1 MNINVDNNSI
11 KISDIKCE
19 NCNYKTNNIKIE
31 QNPFSRANIKNDSS
45 NSRDSK
51 DPNLRN
57 SKRSSNMSKSTNS
70 YGERI
75 SIRMQKKRSRY
86 NYDEDEDNDL
96 EFSSRHTAY
105 LIAIWLVFL
114 AVFITGFIV
123 HFDTTNNVTASS
135 ILWTFSGV
143 LCFFALIYSF
153 LYYKCA
159 KAKNDFERH
168 KYLKFIPC

>member
-1 MNINVDNNSI
+1 MEINVGDNNSE

-19 NCNYKTNNIKIE
+19 KCNYKINNIKIE
-31 QNPFSRANIKNDSS
+31 HNPFSSS
-45 NSRDSK
+45 NLKNNSSSIRDSK
-51 DPNLRN
+51 DSNIRN
-57 SKRSSNMSKSTNS
+57 SKASSNISRSTNS

-86 NYDEDEDNDL
+86 NYEEDDNEL

-153 LYYKCA
+153 LYYKCT
-159 KAKNDFERH
+159 KAKTDFERH